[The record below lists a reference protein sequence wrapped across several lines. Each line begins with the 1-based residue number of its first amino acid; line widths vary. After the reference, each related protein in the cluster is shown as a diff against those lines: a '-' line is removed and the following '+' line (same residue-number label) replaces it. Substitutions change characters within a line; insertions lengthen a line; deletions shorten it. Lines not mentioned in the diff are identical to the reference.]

1 MTKNDRPVNVINKMV
16 SEMVTVQDQA
26 RREGS
31 AKGVLVP
38 PPSPTDLKGSNIWL
52 TDDVKRNELLLQF
65 FYFNSRSLHV

>member
-1 MTKNDRPVNVINKMV
+1 MV

-26 RREGS
+26 RREGG
-31 AKGVLVP
+31 ATGVLAPP

-52 TDDVKRNELLLQF
+52 TDNVKRNELLLHF

>member
-1 MTKNDRPVNVINKMV
+1 MV

-26 RREGS
+26 RREGG
-31 AKGVLVP
+31 ATGVLAP

-52 TDDVKRNELLLQF
+52 TDNVKGNELLLHF

>member
-1 MTKNDRPVNVINKMV
+1 MV

-26 RREGS
+26 RKEGGTT
-31 AKGVLVP
+31 GVLA

-52 TDDVKRNELLLQF
+52 SDDVKRSELLLQF